1 MHAYQKRMFLFSV
14 EKFDFLI
21 DGRAKSS
28 IDKFIATNPK
38 FEAICEEL
46 QTYNGYVDQVPI
58 SPIFYEQ
65 LFRTK
70 VFCAAFMCLQFG
82 FVIFGRKDFG
92 AKAAHKMLVKL
103 TLGCNFR
110 NIICTQ
116 FTTVDIYRQ
125 KNDII

>member
-1 MHAYQKRMFLFSV
+1 MSTKKRMFLFSV

-70 VFCAAFMCLQFG
+70 VFCAVWRMYDKSSHELSQVFS
-82 FVIFGRKDFG
+82 
-92 AKAAHKMLVKL
+92 
-103 TLGCNFR
+103 
-110 NIICTQ
+110 
-116 FTTVDIYRQ
+116 
-125 KNDII
+125 